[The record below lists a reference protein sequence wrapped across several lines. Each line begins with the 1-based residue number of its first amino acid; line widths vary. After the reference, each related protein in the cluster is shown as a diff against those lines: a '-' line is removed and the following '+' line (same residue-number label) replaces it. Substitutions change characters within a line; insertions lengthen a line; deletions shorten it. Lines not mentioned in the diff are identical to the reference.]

1 MKYGFALN
9 VAIPKEYWNKQGW
22 SVLVRFNG
30 INVNSGSFQIW
41 NANFFNFFRKSNA
54 LEILIHQ
61 KHFIG
66 NDITDA
72 HAFLL
77 VVDKMTM
84 SDLRKFHLSIYS
96 ANIHFSRILLFH
108 RSSEE
113 TSMF

>member
-84 SDLRKFHLSIYS
+84 SDLRKFNFL
-96 ANIHFSRILLFH
+96 NNLR
-108 RSSEE
+108 
-113 TSMF
+113 